1 MTHMTVGGHLK
12 IYLGYAP
19 GVGKTYQMLEDA
31 RALKA
36 RGVDLVIGVVDAH
49 GRNDI
54 REHLEGLKTVPLARV
69 VQPGRRRRRVGRRC
83 GACAGVRECAWW
95 TSWPTPTHPVQSDKS
110 AGKTFRYCSMR
121 ASMFSPP

>member
-36 RGVDLVIGVVDAH
+36 RGVDLVIGC
-49 GRNDI
+49 
-54 REHLEGLKTVPLARV
+54 
-69 VQPGRRRRRVGRRC
+69 RRC
-83 GACAGVRECAWW
+83 A
-95 TSWPTPTHPVQSDKS
+95 
-110 AGKTFRYCSMR
+110 R
-121 ASMFSPP
+121 AQRHSRTA